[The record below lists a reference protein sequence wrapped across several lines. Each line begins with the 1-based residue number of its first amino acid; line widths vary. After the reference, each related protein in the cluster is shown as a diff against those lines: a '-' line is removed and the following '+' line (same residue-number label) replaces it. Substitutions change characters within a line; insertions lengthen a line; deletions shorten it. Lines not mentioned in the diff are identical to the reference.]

1 MAGTW
6 EEGVHRAPLFG
17 LPTPEQWGSW
27 RPATRTSMPAPSQAP
42 TEVGASTTAHQ
53 EGLPAA
59 APKRWVAACFTFCSV
74 PALPGAKSRAPLCR
88 AVSRAVG
95 AERTPPAPPPR
106 SGSCRSPAPRLPPSP
121 CRDSTRFFA
130 VVSVCSWCA
139 HDIRDMKI
147 NVVKLSRRVSA
158 APYT

>member
-95 AERTPPAPPPR
+95 AERTPPAPPPTLR
-106 SGSCRSPAPRLPPSP
+106 FVPLAGAPVAPQPMSRFHEIFRCRERVQL
-121 CRDSTRFFA
+121 
-130 VVSVCSWCA
+130 VCA
-139 HDIRDMKI
+139 RH
-147 NVVKLSRRVSA
+147 SRHENQRRE
-158 APYT
+158 TF